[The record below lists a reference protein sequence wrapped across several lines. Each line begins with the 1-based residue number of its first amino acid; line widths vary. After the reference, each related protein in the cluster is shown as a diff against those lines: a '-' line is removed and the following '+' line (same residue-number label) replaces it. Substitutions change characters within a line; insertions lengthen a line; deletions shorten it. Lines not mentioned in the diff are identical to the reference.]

1 MDKFEELLKRAQL
14 GDEEAE
20 IALLAIFHEEI
31 QALSQL
37 TEDPRTTFDTLR
49 SEFLLEIR
57 SGRITEWLNRQKRDT
72 DDTKWW

>member
-1 MDKFEELLKRAQL
+1 MDKFEELVKRAQL

-31 QALSQL
+31 RALSEL
-37 TEDPRTTFDTLR
+37 TDDPQTTFDTLR

-72 DDTKWW
+72 NEMK